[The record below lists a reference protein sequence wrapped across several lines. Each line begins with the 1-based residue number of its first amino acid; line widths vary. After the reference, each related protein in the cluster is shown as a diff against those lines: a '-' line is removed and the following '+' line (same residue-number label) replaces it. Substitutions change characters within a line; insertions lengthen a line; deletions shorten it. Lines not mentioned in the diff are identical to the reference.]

1 MADRQWKPKIQCP
14 VELKDYFESIKIFL
28 ECKKKKKT
36 NQKAHVMPFTVTEKT
51 DN

>member
-28 ECKKKKKT
+28 ECKKKKKDKSESSCYALHSHRE
-36 NQKAHVMPFTVTEKT
+36 NW
-51 DN
+51 